1 MEESVDLK
9 GDGRLLLLVVMV
21 RLPKNGEV
29 LHSVDTVII
38 GRSVSMTHFKGTMTF
53 SIISMITTSITL
65 IILTIY
71 TVKVKNIWTQMLRS
85 KEKANIIKTKKMERF
100 NNNKIMVIIS
110 KGINGLN
117 INKKTIIR
125 MLLRKRNWM

>member
-1 MEESVDLK
+1 
-9 GDGRLLLLVVMV
+9 
-21 RLPKNGEV
+21 
-29 LHSVDTVII
+29 VDTVII

-53 SIISMITTSITL
+53 SITSMITTSMTL

-85 KEKANIIKTKKMERF
+85 KDKANIIKTKKMERF
-100 NNNKIMVIIS
+100 NNNKNMVIIS